1 VLLKSD
7 LKKHSKLNC
16 HDSMI
21 QTIADYFALDVR
33 LYFLDAFGFEYRR
46 RNDNQALES
55 AYIWH
60 KSGEKGHSLL
70 RDYCGLNIDI
80 FKRSLLN
87 SLIMQQIKDSIY
99 NGNPVGVEMDLQ
111 YIPWNNLS
119 LHEYR
124 THYFSIFGYTE
135 NNAVCVDNYLTGQM
149 HYYNIDS
156 IVKHANSLYFF
167 KNENQNVHKASD
179 APFSLILNQLYSDPK
194 YHQMMQLFI
203 NDISQTTLH
212 TYDKD
217 SLVELAND
225 EIIYGIT
232 NIVWGRIHFQQSLD
246 MLFEFGYRV
255 PISEGSVIDIS
266 ETWDKI
272 KGLYIKLAYVKDKT
286 SILNRVLALLHII
299 HEQESHIRNILTN
312 NSMNLKIDTILND

>member
-1 VLLKSD
+1 
-7 LKKHSKLNC
+7 
-16 HDSMI
+16 M
-21 QTIADYFALDVR
+21 
-33 LYFLDAFGFEYRR
+33 
-46 RNDNQALES
+46 
-55 AYIWH
+55 
-60 KSGEKGHSLL
+60 
-70 RDYCGLNIDI
+70 
-80 FKRSLLN
+80 
-87 SLIMQQIKDSIY
+87 
-99 NGNPVGVEMDLQ
+99 
-111 YIPWNNLS
+111 
-119 LHEYR
+119 
-124 THYFSIFGYTE
+124 
-135 NNAVCVDNYLTGQM
+135 
-149 HYYNIDS
+149 
-156 IVKHANSLYFF
+156 
-167 KNENQNVHKASD
+167 
-179 APFSLILNQLYSDPK
+179 
-194 YHQMMQLFI
+194 FI